1 MHSQRAVVIGAGIAG
16 LAMARAL
23 SIQGFQVTVIER
35 SEKAAGASVR
45 NFGMVWPIG
54 QPSGELYEVALRS
67 RSIWKEFGESC
78 GFFFDDPGSLH
89 LAYNMDETRVLE
101 ELYEIY
107 GRERKLSLISPG
119 LIAEKSDAVLQ
130 QGLIKGLYSPTELI
144 VDPRE
149 AIREIPHYLS
159 SIYGVEFRWGQ
170 MVLAIDSQTVYTAYE
185 ETKADIIVVCSGAD
199 IDVLFPDIFSDY
211 PVTRCKLQMM
221 RMGTQ
226 PGNWRIGPAL
236 CGGLSLIHYG
246 SFKVSPSL
254 AVLKKRYA
262 EEMEEYLDLGIHVM
276 VSQNGQG
283 ELTVGDSHEY
293 GQSFDPFDKE
303 KINRMILDYLS
314 GFAKFRNEK
323 VTETWHGIYSKLTNG
338 DAYLF
343 ANPMKGVYVFNGLGG
358 AGMTLSF
365 GLSEQLIQEI

>member
-1 MHSQRAVVIGAGIAG
+1 MDSQKAVVIGAGIAG

-23 SIQGFQVTVIER
+23 SIRGFRVTVIER
-35 SEKAAGASVR
+35 SEKATGASVR

-54 QPSGELYEVALRS
+54 QPSGELYEAALRS
-67 RSIWKEFGESC
+67 RSIWKEFGESS
-78 GFFFDDPGSLH
+78 GIFIDEPGSLH
-89 LAYNMDETRVLE
+89 LAYNNDEKKVLE

-107 GRERKLSLISPG
+107 GRERKLSLLSPDKV
-119 LIAEKSDAVLQ
+119 AEKSDAVVQ
-130 QGLIKGLYSPTELI
+130 QGLMKGLYSPTELI

-149 AIREIPHYLS
+149 AIRELPHYLS
-159 SIYGVEFRWGQ
+159 SIYGVEFRWEQ

-185 ETKADIIVVCSGAD
+185 EIEADMIIVCSGAD
-199 IDVLFPDIFSDY
+199 IEVLFPDVFSDY

-221 RMGTQ
+221 RMGVQ
-226 PGNWRIGPAL
+226 PGGWRIGPAL

-254 AVLKKRYA
+254 VDLKKRYA
-262 EEMEEYLDLGIHVM
+262 EEMEDYLDLGIHVM

-293 GQSFDPFDKE
+293 GHSFDPFDKE

-323 VTETWHGIYSKLTNG
+323 LTETWHGIYAKITNG
-338 DAYLF
+338 DGYLF
-343 ANPMKGVYVFNGLGG
+343 ANPQEGVYVFNGLGG

-365 GLSEQLIQEI
+365 GLSEQLIQAI